1 MGSRYWI
8 FDYEISVFLHGR
20 FLFLECYCLKLQI
33 SNVQFLC
40 SAIVKLMEVNQVL
53 LLYETYL
60 YLHTHCYSFS
70 CSCLC
75 LCLRWAM
82 PCPILGHGL
91 FGSTI
96 FILAPRFWRHR
107 QRAFIIILHEY
118 MHLHNA
124 EAARIWSKVGY
135 MQRENIVAAH
145 VHARFLAQEKNSAC
159 ERQCASCLY
168 TAMPAQ
174 GNADVPGS
182 CLHKAY
188 DACRKQCLHKA
199 RIHAWIRQPS
209 IRNRTHA
216 CIKYGYIA
224 SALVLFHQSSPW
236 EASCIVLY
244 CIVLC
249 CFVLYCIVLYW
260 MVLHCIVLYC
270 IALRCCWFH
279 QKWLWRYLLWT
290 NKKRKYI
297 AM

>member
-1 MGSRYWI
+1 MLRYGFRLLNFWQRDI
-8 FDYEISVFLHGR
+8 CFLHGR

-96 FILAPRFWRHR
+96 FILALRFWRHR

-145 VHARFLAQEKNSAC
+145 VHARFLAQEK
-159 ERQCASCLY
+159 
-168 TAMPAQ
+168 TVPAK
-174 GNADVPGS
+174 GNAPVV
-182 CLHKAY
+182 Y
-188 DACRKQCLHKA
+188 TQQCLRKA
-199 RIHAWIRQPS
+199 MQMYQAR
-209 IRNRTHA
+209 A
-216 CIKYGYIA
+216 CTRHTMLAESNACTRHVYMHE
-224 SALVLFHQSSPW
+224 SDSHP
-236 EASCIVLY
+236 
-244 CIVLC
+244 
-249 CFVLYCIVLYW
+249 
-260 MVLHCIVLYC
+260 
-270 IALRCCWFH
+270 
-279 QKWLWRYLLWT
+279 
-290 NKKRKYI
+290 
-297 AM
+297 